1 MIMASG
7 WTTPAAAPCTTRASV
22 STVSFGARPP
32 RTEPA
37 RKTAIETVIVSRIPK
52 ARLAQSASSI
62 VAVMAARKPVE
73 IHCAC
78 TALMPKAPMTAGM
91 ATFTIV
97 VDNTTEMVAIMIEP
111 VAIHL

>member
-1 MIMASG
+1 M
-7 WTTPAAAPCTTRASV
+7 PAAAPCTTRASV
-22 STVSFGARPP
+22 STVSLGASPP
-32 RTEPA
+32 RIEPA
-37 RKTAIETVIVSRIPK
+37 RKIPIAAFIVRRIPK

-78 TALMPKAPMTAGM
+78 TALMPKAPMTAGI

-97 VDNTTEMVAIMIEP
+97 VDKTTEIVAIMIVP
-111 VAIHL
+111 VAHHL